1 MQQQLWASYGS
12 SSGNAGALDGYLYAY
27 DADGNRTTQINS
39 TNGNLDYQHTY
50 DSIDRLTSATR
61 NDGFHQTW
69 GLDAL
74 GNFTNFNDNGA
85 NETRTTDPA
94 NEIQS
99 INDQATPAYDLAGNM
114 ITTPSP
120 LPSGAGQGE
129 GCTYDAWNR
138 LVSVT
143 GGAAPVA
150 YYYDGTGRLVET
162 AASGGTTT
170 YSYYD
175 GQNAIE
181 TRVNGTAASNVQYQY
196 VYSPLGDGKTPILR
210 DSTFNG
216 NAPTDTGRL
225 YYLTDAN
232 SNVTAVVGYN
242 TTGVPWQVAERYAY
256 DAYGS
261 VTVCDPTWTTVRGTS
276 LANSAVGN
284 TVGFA
289 SMVFDP
295 NTGLYNDEAR
305 WYSTAVSTF
314 ISRDPALADE
324 NLYRYC
330 GNMPTDGTDPSG
342 LREAAKPFEYV
353 KGAMDLQISGPH
365 DGAQESGDMLSSDI
379 TLTGK
384 SIVASFFD
392 KKGCPLATEVGFIQ
406 ITSSRIDISGGW
418 WGPSVL
424 YLDIWGNRGW
434 HLDGKVPFGGHSIDP
449 TKLVDKIG
457 GIGEQV
463 IMTDVPGISTGQFW
477 FGSTVFHFSQT
488 FETHLVCIK
497 GAEKGATYGGVQW
510 GHSFDLKPGFN
521 GTSIN
526 NYNVRRWAT
535 RTAAPSPEFK
545 KIVGA
550 ALGLKLP

>member
-1 MQQQLWASYGS
+1 MFRLVTNSNHRGIREVPLFRPVVIPAEG
-12 SSGNAGALDGYLYAY
+12 GYTA
-27 DADGNRTTQINS
+27 
-39 TNGNLDYQHTY
+39 
-50 DSIDRLTSATR
+50 
-61 NDGFHQTW
+61 QTW
-69 GLDAL
+69 GLDSL
-74 GNFTNFNDNGA
+74 GNILSFTDSANGA

-94 NEIQS
+94 NEILS
-99 INDQATPAYDLAGNM
+99 INDQATPVYDAAGNM

-120 LPSGAGQGE
+120 LPSGEGQGE
-129 GCTYDAWNR
+129 GCIYDAWNR

-143 GGAAPVA
+143 GGTSTVT
-150 YYYDGTGRLVET
+150 YSYDGTGRLVET
-162 AASGGTTT
+162 AVSGGATT

-242 TTGVPWQVAERYAY
+242 TTGVPWQVAERYSY

-261 VTVCDPTWTTVRGTS
+261 VTVYDPTWTTVRGTS

-314 ISRDPALADE
+314 ISRDPAMADE

-330 GNMPTDGTDPSG
+330 ENEPTDGTDPSG
-342 LREAAKPFEYV
+342 KCIYLYQ
-353 KGAMDLQISGPH
+353 GNT
-365 DGAQESGDMLSSDI
+365 SGDRINDLFHKEVIVDI
-379 TLTGK
+379 WHRGFKGYLPWSMGMDAFSFGAIDRTQKKYDSAKTWLGFNIQSKAKEYWTGK
-384 SIVASFFD
+384 IYTKHYDVKTIKELKFGVVLGM
-392 KKGCPLATEVGFIQ
+392 KKTTMEEDMNWDA
-406 ITSSRIDISGGW
+406 
-418 WGPSVL
+418 
-424 YLDIWGNRGW
+424 Y
-434 HLDGKVPFGGHSIDP
+434 
-449 TKLVDKIG
+449 
-457 GIGEQV
+457 
-463 IMTDVPGISTGQFW
+463 M
-477 FGSTVFHFSQT
+477 
-488 FETHLVCIK
+488 
-497 GAEKGATYGGVQW
+497 
-510 GHSFDLKPGFN
+510 
-521 GTSIN
+521 
-526 NYNVRRWAT
+526 
-535 RTAAPSPEFK
+535 K
-545 KIVGA
+545 KRV
-550 ALGLKLP
+550 GLKDRYSVEWFNCRYFSDEQFAEAPKIP